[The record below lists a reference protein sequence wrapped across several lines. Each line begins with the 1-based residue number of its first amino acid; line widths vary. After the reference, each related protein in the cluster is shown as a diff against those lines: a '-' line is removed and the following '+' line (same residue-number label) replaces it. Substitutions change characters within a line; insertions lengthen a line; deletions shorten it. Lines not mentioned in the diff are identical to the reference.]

1 MSMTVRERLIAALT
15 AGAPDR
21 TPVTLYGVF
30 PHNPDDWRWTRPSYH
45 PLLHFA
51 REHTDPFCRWEPA
64 KPAFY
69 ATAPSHS
76 RLLDDGAFIEH
87 TLETP
92 LGPITT
98 VTNHTPATQW
108 TEKYYC
114 ETDEDVERFLSIS
127 FEPARPDLSKA
138 LELERT
144 IGDDALLTIGFLDPI
159 ALVGDLFGPEE
170 FAIRC
175 VTDTRTVKQMMD
187 MVFENVYDFLHY
199 LLDHGPRAHF
209 IIAGAE
215 YATAPLLAPRYFD
228 EFVVPYESRMIDLIR
243 SHGSWATVH
252 CHGRLDGVLE
262 RIAGMGPH
270 GLHPV
275 EAPPM
280 GDVSLADVKRRVG
293 ERMCLIGNIQIGDVI
308 GATEE
313 EIDQAV
319 RAALRDGAP
328 GGGFILSVTASPYEE
343 ELSLR
348 ALRNYQR
355 IVESARA
362 HR

>member
-1 MSMTVRERLIAALT
+1 MSMTVRERLITALS
-15 AGAPDR
+15 AREPDR

-30 PHNPDDWRWTRPSYH
+30 PHNPDDWRWSRPSYR
-45 PLLHFA
+45 PLLEFA
-51 REHTDPFCRWEPA
+51 HKHTDPFCRWEPSV
-64 KPAFY
+64 PAFY
-69 ATAPSHS
+69 AAAPAHS
-76 RLLDDGAFIEH
+76 RVLGDGAFIEH

-92 LGPITT
+92 RGPITT
-98 VTNHTPATQW
+98 ITNNTPATQW

-114 ETDEDVERFLSIS
+114 ESDEDVERFLSIS
-127 FEPARPDLSKA
+127 FEPTRPDLTKA
-138 LELERT
+138 LELERS
-144 IGDDALLTIGFLDPI
+144 IGEDALLTISFLDPI

-175 VTDTRTVKQMMD
+175 ATDRHTLKKMMD
-187 MVFENVYDFLHY
+187 MVFENVYDFLRY
-199 LLDHGPRAHF
+199 LLDHGPAAQY
-209 IIAGAE
+209 IIGGAE

-243 SHGSWATVH
+243 SRGSWATIH
-252 CHGRLDGVLE
+252 CHGRLNGVLE

-270 GLHPV
+270 ALHPV

-280 GDVSLADVKRRVG
+280 GDVSLTEVKRRVG
-293 ERMCLIGNIQIGDVI
+293 ERICLIGNIQIGDVI

-313 EIDQAV
+313 EIDQTV
-319 RAALRDGAP
+319 RLALRDGAA

-343 ELSLR
+343 ELSPR

-355 IVESARA
+355 IVETARQYQ
-362 HR
+362 